1 MKFGQVTDP
10 SVIDFTLTPSHPDTF
25 RVLEPYKDNKDFEV
39 FVGCAKWNKNDLK
52 GFYPSGTK
60 DELTYY
66 ATQFNSIEM
75 NATFYHSPSKE
86 QVQVWKAKTPP
97 DFKFF
102 PKISQ
107 SISHYSRLKNIEEK
121 LKAFTDSVAFFEE
134 QLGAIFLQL
143 HDNFHPKDFER
154 LALFIEQFPKGF
166 PLAIEVRNEEWFTNK
181 QIFDKY
187 CALLEKYN
195 CANIIVDTAGRRD
208 MVHMRLTNDTA
219 FVRYVGANHPSD
231 YERLDDWLAQIIAWR
246 KAGLRKLYFFVHQN
260 LEIES
265 PLLATYFIKNLN
277 EKLQTDIRYP
287 NKNMPTLF

>member
-1 MKFGQVTDP
+1 MHVRYFFFKIAFKMKFGQVTDP

-86 QVQVWKAKTPP
+86 QVQVWKAKTPS

-102 PKISQ
+102 PKIPQ
-107 SISHYSRLKNIEEK
+107 SVSHYSRLKNIEEK
-121 LKAFTDSVAFFEE
+121 LMAFTDSVAFFEE

-154 LALFIEQFPKGF
+154 LTHFIEQFPKDFRLLLRSETKNGS
-166 PLAIEVRNEEWFTNK
+166 RTNRFLTSIAHCWK
-181 QIFDKY
+181 NTIVLI
-187 CALLEKYN
+187 LL
-195 CANIIVDTAGRRD
+195 
-208 MVHMRLTNDTA
+208 
-219 FVRYVGANHPSD
+219 
-231 YERLDDWLAQIIAWR
+231 
-246 KAGLRKLYFFVHQN
+246 
-260 LEIES
+260 
-265 PLLATYFIKNLN
+265 
-277 EKLQTDIRYP
+277 
-287 NKNMPTLF
+287 